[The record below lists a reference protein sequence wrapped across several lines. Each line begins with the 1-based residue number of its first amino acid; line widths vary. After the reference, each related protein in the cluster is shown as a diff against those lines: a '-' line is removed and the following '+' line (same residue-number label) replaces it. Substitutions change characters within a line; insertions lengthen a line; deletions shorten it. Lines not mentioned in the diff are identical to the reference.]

1 MKPTRAPEMRL
12 RTPSSIPSPAR
23 RIGQT
28 ATFLPEIRWTVV
40 RSSGVSISISSVARP
55 FVASY
60 VRRSVTSSTSWRKR
74 CVGVESSRSI
84 PSLCWTSGWSTTT
97 TALCA
102 AVVRV
107 SGSFIGRV
115 AAETRV
121 QRPLFAKRFAT
132 AAQGI
137 DLRFGAERTGDD
149 LAHLA
154 QVALVEPAHGHRGC
168 AEAHAG
174 RLHRRALVEG
184 NGVSVGRD
192 LHLVELL
199 LRGLARPVAG
209 AEVHLQE
216 VRVGSAGEDVEP
228 VRQECLGERVRIHSD
243 L

>member
-60 VRRSVTSSTSWRKR
+60 VRRRVTSSTSWRKR

-97 TALCA
+97 TALFA
-102 AVVRV
+102 AAVRV

-115 AAETRV
+115 AAETGV
-121 QRPLFAKRFAT
+121 QRSLFAERAT
-132 AAQGI
+132 SLAEGVEI
-137 DLRFGAERTGDD
+137 RIRAERAGDD
-149 LAHLA
+149 LPHLA
-154 QVALVEPAHGHRGC
+154 QVVLVEAAHGHRGG
-168 AEAHAG
+168 AETNAG
-174 RLHRRALVEG
+174 GLHGRALVEG
-184 NGVSVGRD
+184 NGVPVGGD
-192 LHLVELL
+192 LHLMEPLL
-199 LRGLARPVAG
+199 GRLARPVAA
-209 AEVHLQE
+209 AE
-216 VRVGSAGEDVEP
+216 
-228 VRQECLGERVRIHSD
+228 
-243 L
+243 